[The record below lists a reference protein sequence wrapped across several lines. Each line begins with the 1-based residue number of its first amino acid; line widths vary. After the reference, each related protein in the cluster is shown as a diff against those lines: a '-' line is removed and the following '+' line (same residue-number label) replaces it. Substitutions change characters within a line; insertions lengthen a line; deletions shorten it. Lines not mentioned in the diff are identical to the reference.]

1 MKTTMKPISIQEM
14 ENAKKLEFMVPMN
27 IDGRF
32 QIMTKLKDLIVDI
45 DEVIIKPVKSFPTI
59 IRRIEPF
66 FSTDGYWEGNFIAY
80 GTGLDGNQLLLWDD
94 IMVEEMYHYTNMI
107 ETTYIKKRF
116 DYNKPVTLITAT
128 KNQRGYALEFHCYIP

>member
-45 DEVIIKPVKSFPTI
+45 DEVIIKPVKTFPTI

-94 IMVEEMYHYTNMI
+94 IMVEDMYHYTNMI
-107 ETTYIKKRF
+107 ETSYIKKRF

-128 KNQRGYALEFHCYIP
+128 KNQQGYALEFHCYIP